1 MTAALDDAS
10 ADADARAPRPGPV
23 ARREPAGGPPLVALL
38 GRPNSGKS
46 SLFNR
51 LTGGGA
57 RVGNFP
63 GITVDILT
71 AGVRLADGTLATIAD
86 LPGLYSIESVV
97 DPATDEGVARRFLDG
112 AGDGERPRVVVQVLD
127 ATQLALGLRLTRE
140 LVRHGLA
147 PLVVATQRDVLEG
160 EGRGIDLGA
169 LERAIGLPVL
179 LVSARDPGARGAVL
193 DAIAARL
200 DAAAGATPAAA
211 AGATPAA
218 AAGATAAAAAPT
230 WDPDAVARAAY
241 VEAPRRDAAAER
253 RRTFTARAD
262 AVLLH
267 PAIGPVLFLGLMAV
281 LFAAVFL
288 VATPVTEVLDAA
300 IGQLG
305 ALVSVALGDGLAAS
319 FIVDGLLGGAGTVL
333 AFMPQIVVLTVA
345 MELLEA
351 SGYLARG
358 AFLIDRLLQLMGLSG
373 RAFLPLLMGHACAVP
388 AVHATR
394 ILRDPRER
402 LTAILVVPLMACSA
416 RIPTYALLLTTFFAA
431 HGPWVQ
437 ALLFVALYVA
447 GIFSGLIATLV
458 LRRTAT
464 RGRSLPM
471 VLEMPAYRSPEPRVV
486 ARQAAQ
492 VAWRFTREVGTVI
505 LAVSAVLWVLLQ
517 VPMPGAATPEPP
529 AAAAEAP
536 AAAAE
541 APAAAA
547 EVTETPIE
555 SSIAGSVGR
564 ALEPITAP
572 LGFDWRINV
581 GLIGSFGAREV
592 MVGTLGVIFG
602 IEDADETSAPLA
614 ERIRDAERPDG
625 TRAYSARTGL
635 ALLAFFVLA
644 CQCMSTVAAIRRET
658 RTWRWPAFV
667 LAYSYAAAYVAALVV
682 YQGSRLLGIP

>member
-1 MTAALDDAS
+1 MTAAAS
-10 ADADARAPRPGPV
+10 EVRAARL
-23 ARREPAGGPPLVALL
+23 PAAAERPLVALL

-51 LTGGGA
+51 LTGGSA
-57 RVGNFP
+57 HVGNFP

-71 AGVRLADGTLATIAD
+71 ADVRLAGGKVATIAD

-97 DPATDEGVARRFLDG
+97 DPATDEGVARRFLDRT
-112 AGDGERPRVVVQVLD
+112 GEGGRPRLVVQVLD

-140 LVRHGLA
+140 LVRRGLA
-147 PLVVATQRDVLEG
+147 PLLVATQRDVLEA

-179 LVSARDPGARGAVL
+179 LVSARDPAARGAVL

-200 DAAAGATPAAA
+200 DAIAAQRDAIAAQRGAGAAQRDAGAAEAPGAAA
-211 AGATPAA
+211 
-218 AAGATAAAAAPT
+218 
-230 WDPDAVARAAY
+230 WDPDVVARAAY
-241 VEAPRRDAAAER
+241 VEAARRDAAAER

-267 PAIGPVLFLGLMAV
+267 PAAGPVLFLGLMAL

-288 VATPVTEVLDAA
+288 VATPATEALDAA

-305 ALVSVALGDGLAAS
+305 GLVSRALGGGLAAS
-319 FIVDGLLGGAGTVL
+319 FVVDGLLGGAGTVL
-333 AFMPQIVVLTVA
+333 AFMPQIVILTVA

-358 AFLIDRLLQLMGLSG
+358 AFLVDRLLQLMGLSG

-402 LTAILVVPLMACSA
+402 LTAILVLPLMACSA

-447 GIFSGLIATLV
+447 GIFSGLVASLV

-471 VLEMPAYRSPEPRVV
+471 VLEMPAYRSPEVRVV
-486 ARQAAQ
+486 ARKASQA
-492 VAWRFTREVGTVI
+492 AWRFTREVGTVI
-505 LAVSAVLWVLLQ
+505 LAVSAVLWVLLK
-517 VPMPGAATPEPP
+517 VPMPGAAPPEPP
-529 AAAAEAP
+529 AAAAET
-536 AAAAE
+536 AA
-541 APAAAA
+541 
-547 EVTETPIE
+547 TPLE
-555 SSIAGSVGR
+555 SSIAGGVGR
-564 ALEPITAP
+564 ALEPVTAP

-592 MVGTLGVIFG
+592 MVGTMGVIFG
-602 IEDADETSAPLA
+602 IEDAADEPAPLA
-614 ERIRDAERPDG
+614 ERIREATRPDG
-625 TRAYSARTGL
+625 TLAYSTRTGL

-658 RTWRWPAFV
+658 KTWRWPAFV

-682 YQGSRLLGIP
+682 YQGSGLLGIP

>member
-1 MTAALDDAS
+1 MTASLGCCGGAKRDTERLPAS
-10 ADADARAPRPGPV
+10 AERP
-23 ARREPAGGPPLVALL
+23 LIALL

-51 LTGGGA
+51 LTGGSA
-57 RVGNFP
+57 HVGNFP

-71 AGVRLADGTLATIAD
+71 ADVRLAGGAVATIAD
-86 LPGLYSIESVV
+86 LPGLYSIEAVV
-97 DPATDEGVARRFLDG
+97 DPATDEGVARRFLDRSG
-112 AGDGERPRVVVQVLD
+112 AEERPRLVVQVVD

-140 LVRHGLA
+140 LVRRGLA

-160 EGRGIDLGA
+160 EGRGLDVGA

-179 LVSARDPGARGAVL
+179 LVSARDPAARGVVL
-193 DAIAARL
+193 DAAAARL
-200 DAAAGATPAAA
+200 DAIASGAVKPPGAAA
-211 AGATPAA
+211 
-218 AAGATAAAAAPT
+218 
-230 WDPDAVARAAY
+230 WDPDEVARAAY
-241 VEAPRRDAAAER
+241 VEPPRRDAGAER

-267 PAIGPVLFLGLMAV
+267 PAAGPVLFLGLMAL

-288 VATPVTEVLDAA
+288 VATPVTEALDAA

-305 ALVSVALGDGLAAS
+305 SLVSRALGGGLAAS
-319 FIVDGLLGGAGTVL
+319 FVVDGLLGGAGTVL
-333 AFMPQIVVLTVA
+333 AFMPQIVILTIA

-358 AFLIDRLLQLMGLSG
+358 AFLVDRLLQLMGLSG

-402 LTAILVVPLMACSA
+402 LTAILVLPLMACSA

-447 GIFSGLIATLV
+447 GIFSGLVASLL

-471 VLEMPAYRSPEPRVV
+471 VLEMPAYRSPEPRLVV
-486 ARQAAQ
+486 RKAGQA
-492 VAWRFTREVGTVI
+492 AWRFTRDVGTVI
-505 LAVSAVLWVLLQ
+505 LAVSAVLWVLLK
-517 VPMPGAATPEPP
+517 VPMPGAAPHEPP
-529 AAAAEAP
+529 AAAAES
-536 AAAAE
+536 AA
-541 APAAAA
+541 
-547 EVTETPIE
+547 TSLE

-564 ALEPITAP
+564 ALEPVTAP

-592 MVGTLGVIFG
+592 MVGTMGVIFG
-602 IEDADETSAPLA
+602 VEDADDEPAPLA
-614 ERIRDAERPDG
+614 EQIREAKRPDG
-625 TRAYSARTGL
+625 ALAYSSRTGL

-658 RTWRWPAFV
+658 KSWRWPAFV
-667 LAYSYAAAYVAALVV
+667 LAYTYAAAYVAALVV
-682 YQGSRLLGIP
+682 YQGSGLLGMR

>member
-1 MTAALDDAS
+1 MTASLDFSGARTERLPAS
-10 ADADARAPRPGPV
+10 AERP
-23 ARREPAGGPPLVALL
+23 LIALL

-51 LTGGGA
+51 LTGGSA
-57 RVGNFP
+57 HVGNFP

-71 AGVRLADGTLATIAD
+71 ADVRLAGGAVATIAD
-86 LPGLYSIESVV
+86 LPGLYSIEAVV
-97 DPATDEGVARRFLDG
+97 DPATDEGVARRFLDRTG
-112 AGDGERPRVVVQVLD
+112 AEERPRLVVQVVD

-140 LVRHGLA
+140 LVRRGLA

-160 EGRGIDLGA
+160 EGRGLDTSA

-179 LVSARDPGARGAVL
+179 LVSARDPAARGVVL
-193 DAIAARL
+193 DAAAARL
-200 DAAAGATPAAA
+200 DAIASGAVKPPGAAA
-211 AGATPAA
+211 
-218 AAGATAAAAAPT
+218 
-230 WDPDAVARAAY
+230 WDPDEVARAAY
-241 VEAPRRDAAAER
+241 VEPPRRDAGAER

-267 PAIGPVLFLGLMAV
+267 PAAGPVLFLGLMAL

-288 VATPVTEVLDAA
+288 VATPVTEALDAA

-305 ALVSVALGDGLAAS
+305 NLVSRALGGGLAAS
-319 FIVDGLLGGAGTVL
+319 FVVDGLLGGAGTVL
-333 AFMPQIVVLTVA
+333 AFMPQIVILTIA

-358 AFLIDRLLQLMGLSG
+358 AFLVDRLLQLMGLSG

-402 LTAILVVPLMACSA
+402 LTAILVLPLMACSA

-447 GIFSGLIATLV
+447 GIFSGLVASLL

-471 VLEMPAYRSPEPRVV
+471 VLEMPAYRSPEPRLVV
-486 ARQAAQ
+486 RKAGQA
-492 VAWRFTREVGTVI
+492 AWRFTRDVGTVI
-505 LAVSAVLWVLLQ
+505 LAVSAVLWVLLK
-517 VPMPGAATPEPP
+517 VPMPGAAPHEPP
-529 AAAAEAP
+529 TAAAES
-536 AAAAE
+536 AA
-541 APAAAA
+541 
-547 EVTETPIE
+547 TSLE

-564 ALEPITAP
+564 ALEPVTAP

-592 MVGTLGVIFG
+592 MVGTMGVIFSV
-602 IEDADETSAPLA
+602 EDADDEPAPLA
-614 ERIRDAERPDG
+614 EQIREAKRPDG
-625 TRAYSARTGL
+625 ALAYSSRTGL

-658 RTWRWPAFV
+658 KSWRWPAFV
-667 LAYSYAAAYVAALVV
+667 LAYTYAAAYVAALVV
-682 YQGSRLLGIP
+682 YQGSGLLGMP

>member
-1 MTAALDDAS
+1 MTACHAGTERLPTS
-10 ADADARAPRPGPV
+10 AERP
-23 ARREPAGGPPLVALL
+23 LIALL

-51 LTGGGA
+51 LTGGSA
-57 RVGNFP
+57 HVGNFP

-71 AGVRLADGTLATIAD
+71 ADVRLAGGAVATIAD
-86 LPGLYSIESVV
+86 LPGLYSIEAVV
-97 DPATDEGVARRFLDG
+97 DPATDEGVARRFLDRTG
-112 AGDGERPRVVVQVLD
+112 EGERPRLVVQVVD

-140 LVRHGLA
+140 LVRRGLA

-160 EGRGIDLGA
+160 EGRGLDVGA

-179 LVSARDPGARGAVL
+179 LVSARDPDARGVVL
-193 DAIAARL
+193 DAAAARL
-200 DAAAGATPAAA
+200 DAIASGAVEPPGAAA
-211 AGATPAA
+211 
-218 AAGATAAAAAPT
+218 
-230 WDPDAVARAAY
+230 WDPDEVARAVY
-241 VEAPRRDAAAER
+241 VEPPRRDAAAER

-267 PAIGPVLFLGLMAV
+267 PAAGPVLFLGLMAL

-288 VATPVTEVLDAA
+288 VATPATEALDAA
-300 IGQLG
+300 IGELG
-305 ALVSVALGDGLAAS
+305 SLVSRALGGGLAAS
-319 FIVDGLLGGAGTVL
+319 FVVDGLLGGAGTVL
-333 AFMPQIVVLTVA
+333 AFMPQIVILTIA

-358 AFLIDRLLQLMGLSG
+358 AFLVDRLLQLMGLSG

-402 LTAILVVPLMACSA
+402 LTAILVLPLMACSA

-431 HGPWVQ
+431 HGAWVQ
-437 ALLFVALYVA
+437 ALLFVALYVS
-447 GIFSGLIATLV
+447 GIFSGLVASLV

-471 VLEMPAYRSPEPRVV
+471 VLEMPAYRSPEPRLVV
-486 ARQAAQ
+486 RKAGQA
-492 VAWRFTREVGTVI
+492 AWRFTRDVGTVI
-505 LAVSAVLWVLLQ
+505 LAVSAVLWVLLK
-517 VPMPGAATPEPP
+517 VPMPGAAPEGPP
-529 AAAAEAP
+529 AAAAES
-536 AAAAE
+536 AA
-541 APAAAA
+541 
-547 EVTETPIE
+547 TSLE

-564 ALEPITAP
+564 ALEPVTAP

-592 MVGTLGVIFG
+592 MVGTMGVIFG
-602 IEDADETSAPLA
+602 VEDADDEPAPLA
-614 ERIRDAERPDG
+614 EQIREARRPDG
-625 TRAYSARTGL
+625 ALAYSSRTGL

-658 RTWRWPAFV
+658 KSWRWPAFV
-667 LAYSYAAAYVAALVV
+667 LAYTYAAAYVAALVV
-682 YQGSRLLGIP
+682 YQGSGLLGMP

>member
-1 MTAALDDAS
+1 MTAAAS
-10 ADADARAPRPGPV
+10 EVRAARL
-23 ARREPAGGPPLVALL
+23 PAAAERPLVALL

-51 LTGGGA
+51 LTGGSA
-57 RVGNFP
+57 HVGNFP

-71 AGVRLADGTLATIAD
+71 ADVRLAGGKVATIAD

-97 DPATDEGVARRFLDG
+97 DPATDEGVARRFLDRT
-112 AGDGERPRVVVQVLD
+112 GEGGRPRLVVQVLD

-140 LVRHGLA
+140 LVRRGLA
-147 PLVVATQRDVLEG
+147 PLIVATQRDVLEA
-160 EGRGIDLGA
+160 EGHGIDLGA

-179 LVSARDPGARGAVL
+179 LVSARDPAARGAVL

-200 DAAAGATPAAA
+200 DADAARLDADAARLDADAARLDAEAPGAAA
-211 AGATPAA
+211 
-218 AAGATAAAAAPT
+218 
-230 WDPDAVARAAY
+230 WDPDAVARAACI
-241 VEAPRRDAAAER
+241 EAAHRDASAER

-267 PAIGPVLFLGLMAV
+267 PAAGPVLFLGLMAL

-288 VATPVTEVLDAA
+288 VATPATEALDAA

-305 ALVSVALGDGLAAS
+305 GLVSRALGGGLAAS
-319 FIVDGLLGGAGTVL
+319 FVVDGLLGGAGTVL
-333 AFMPQIVVLTVA
+333 AFMPQIVILTVA

-358 AFLIDRLLQLMGLSG
+358 AFLVDRLLQLMGLSG

-402 LTAILVVPLMACSA
+402 LTAILVLPLMACSA

-447 GIFSGLIATLV
+447 GIFSGLVASLV

-471 VLEMPAYRSPEPRVV
+471 VLEMPAYRSPEVRVV
-486 ARQAAQ
+486 ARKAGQA
-492 VAWRFTREVGTVI
+492 AWRFTREVGTVI
-505 LAVSAVLWVLLQ
+505 LAVSAVLWVLLK
-517 VPMPGAATPEPP
+517 VPMPGAAPPEPP
-529 AAAAEAP
+529 ATAAEA
-536 AAAAE
+536 AA
-541 APAAAA
+541 
-547 EVTETPIE
+547 TPLE
-555 SSIAGSVGR
+555 SSIAGGVGR
-564 ALEPITAP
+564 ALEPVTAP

-592 MVGTLGVIFG
+592 MVGTMGVIFG
-602 IEDADETSAPLA
+602 VEGADDAPAPLA
-614 ERIRDAERPDG
+614 ERIREARRPDG
-625 TRAYSARTGL
+625 ALAYSTRTGL

-658 RTWRWPAFV
+658 KTWRWPAFV

-682 YQGSRLLGIP
+682 YQGSGLLGVR

>member
-1 MTAALDDAS
+1 MTAATPE
-10 ADADARAPRPGPV
+10 ARA
-23 ARREPAGGPPLVALL
+23 ARLPAAAARPLVALV

-51 LTGGGA
+51 LTGGSA
-57 RVGNFP
+57 HVGNFP

-71 AGVRLADGTLATIAD
+71 ADVRLAGGTAVTIAD

-97 DPATDEGVARRFLDG
+97 DPATDEGVARRFLDRT
-112 AGDGERPRVVVQVLD
+112 AEGERPRLVVQVLD

-140 LVRHGLA
+140 LVRRGLA

-160 EGRGIDLGA
+160 EGRGLDLGA

-179 LVSARDPGARGAVL
+179 LVSARDPAARGAVL

-200 DAAAGATPAAA
+200 DATAAGGAEAPGAAA
-211 AGATPAA
+211 
-218 AAGATAAAAAPT
+218 
-230 WDPDAVARAAY
+230 WDPDAVARAAII
-241 VEAPRRDAAAER
+241 EPSRRDAAAER

-267 PAIGPVLFLGLMAV
+267 PAAGPVVFLALMAV

-288 VATPVTEVLDAA
+288 VATPVTEALDAA
-300 IGQLG
+300 LGQLG
-305 ALVSVALGDGLAAS
+305 GLASRALGEGLAAS
-319 FIVDGLLGGAGTVL
+319 FVADGLLGGAGTVL
-333 AFMPQIVVLTVA
+333 AFMPQIVILTVA

-358 AFLIDRLLQLMGLSG
+358 AFLVDRLLQLMGLSG

-388 AVHATR
+388 AVNATR

-402 LTAILVVPLMACSA
+402 LTAILVLPLMACSA

-447 GIFSGLIATLV
+447 GILSGLVASLV

-471 VLEMPAYRSPEPRVV
+471 VLEMPAYRSPELRVV
-486 ARQAAQ
+486 ARTAAQ
-492 VAWRFTREVGTVI
+492 AAWRFTREVGTVI
-505 LAVSAVLWVLLQ
+505 LGVSALLWVLLK
-517 VPMPGAATPEPP
+517 VPMPGAAPPEPP
-529 AAAAEAP
+529 AAAAEAEG
-536 AAAAE
+536 A
-541 APAAAA
+541 
-547 EVTETPIE
+547 ETPIA
-555 SSIAGSVGR
+555 SSIAGGVGR
-564 ALEPITAP
+564 ALEPLTAP

-592 MVGTLGVIFG
+592 MVGTMGVIFG
-602 IEDADETSAPLA
+602 IEGADDEPAPLA
-614 ERIRDAERPDG
+614 ERIREARRPDG
-625 TRAYSARTGL
+625 THAYSTGTGL

-658 RTWRWPAFV
+658 KTWRWPAFV

>member
-1 MTAALDDAS
+1 MTTTGCHGGTERHPATAE
-10 ADADARAPRPGPV
+10 RP
-23 ARREPAGGPPLVALL
+23 LIALL

-51 LTGGGA
+51 LTGGSA
-57 RVGNFP
+57 HVGNFP

-71 AGVRLADGTLATIAD
+71 ADVRIAGGAVATIAD
-86 LPGLYSIESVV
+86 LPGLYSVEAVV
-97 DPATDEGVARRFLDG
+97 DPATDEGVARRFLDRT
-112 AGDGERPRVVVQVLD
+112 GEGGQQRVVVQVLD

-140 LVRHGLA
+140 LVRSGLA

-160 EGRGIDLGA
+160 EGRGLDLGA

-179 LVSARDPGARGAVL
+179 LVSARDPAARGVVL
-193 DAIAARL
+193 DAVAARL
-200 DAAAGATPAAA
+200 DAIASGAAKAPDAAA
-211 AGATPAA
+211 
-218 AAGATAAAAAPT
+218 

-241 VEAPRRDAAAER
+241 VEPPRRDAAAER

-267 PAIGPVLFLGLMAV
+267 PVAGPVLFLGLMAL

-288 VATPVTEVLDAA
+288 VATPATEMLDAA
-300 IGQLG
+300 IGELG
-305 ALVSVALGDGLAAS
+305 GLVSRALGGGLAAS
-319 FIVDGLLGGAGTVL
+319 FVVDGLLGGAGTVL
-333 AFMPQIVVLTVA
+333 AFMPQIVILTIA

-358 AFLIDRLLQLMGLSG
+358 AFLVDRLLQLMGLSG

-402 LTAILVVPLMACSA
+402 LTAILVLPLMACSA

-431 HGPWVQ
+431 HGAWVQ

-447 GIFSGLIATLV
+447 GIFSGLIASLV

-471 VLEMPAYRSPEPRVV
+471 VLEMPAYRSPEPRLVLRKG
-486 ARQAAQ
+486 AQA
-492 VAWRFTREVGTVI
+492 AWRFTRDVGTVI
-505 LAVSAVLWVLLQ
+505 LAVSAVLWVLLK
-517 VPMPGAATPEPP
+517 VPMPGAAPPEPP
-529 AAAAEAP
+529 AAAAEA
-536 AAAAE
+536 AA
-541 APAAAA
+541 
-547 EVTETPIE
+547 TPLA

-564 ALEPITAP
+564 ALEPVTAP

-592 MVGTLGVIFG
+592 MVGTMGVIFG
-602 IEDADETSAPLA
+602 VEDADDEPTPLA
-614 ERIRDAERPDG
+614 EQIREARRPDG
-625 TRAYSARTGL
+625 SLAYSTRTGL
-635 ALLAFFVLA
+635 SLLAFFVLA

-658 RTWRWPAFV
+658 KTWRWPAFV
-667 LAYSYAAAYVAALVV
+667 LAYSYVAAYVAALVV
-682 YQGSRLLGIP
+682 YQGSGLLGIP

>member
-1 MTAALDDAS
+1 MTAAAS
-10 ADADARAPRPGPV
+10 EVRAARH
-23 ARREPAGGPPLVALL
+23 PAAAERPLVALL

-51 LTGGGA
+51 LTGGSA
-57 RVGNFP
+57 HVGNFP

-71 AGVRLADGTLATIAD
+71 ADVRLAGGKVATIAD

-97 DPATDEGVARRFLDG
+97 DPATDEGVARRFLDRT
-112 AGDGERPRVVVQVLD
+112 GEGGRPRLVVQVLD

-140 LVRHGLA
+140 LVRRGLA
-147 PLVVATQRDVLEG
+147 PLLVATQRDVLEA

-179 LVSARDPGARGAVL
+179 LVSARDPAARGAVL

-200 DAAAGATPAAA
+200 DAIAAQLDAGAARRDAGAARLDAIAAQLDAGAARRDAGAAEAPGAAA
-211 AGATPAA
+211 
-218 AAGATAAAAAPT
+218 
-230 WDPDAVARAAY
+230 WDPDVVARAAY
-241 VEAPRRDAAAER
+241 VEAARRDAAAER

-267 PAIGPVLFLGLMAV
+267 PAAGPVLFLGLMAL

-288 VATPVTEVLDAA
+288 VATPATEALDAA

-305 ALVSVALGDGLAAS
+305 GLVSRALGGGLAAS
-319 FIVDGLLGGAGTVL
+319 FVVDGLLGGAGTVL
-333 AFMPQIVVLTVA
+333 AFMPQIVILTVA

-358 AFLIDRLLQLMGLSG
+358 AFLVDRLLQLMGLSG

-402 LTAILVVPLMACSA
+402 LTAILVLPLMACSA

-447 GIFSGLIATLV
+447 GIFSGLVASLV

-471 VLEMPAYRSPEPRVV
+471 VLEMPAYRSPEVRVV
-486 ARQAAQ
+486 ARKASQA
-492 VAWRFTREVGTVI
+492 AWRFTREVGTVI
-505 LAVSAVLWVLLQ
+505 LAVSAVLWVLLK
-517 VPMPGAATPEPP
+517 VPMPGAAPPEPP
-529 AAAAEAP
+529 ATA

-541 APAAAA
+541 TAA
-547 EVTETPIE
+547 TPLE
-555 SSIAGSVGR
+555 SSIAGGVGR
-564 ALEPITAP
+564 ALEPVTAP

-592 MVGTLGVIFG
+592 MVGTMGVIFG
-602 IEDADETSAPLA
+602 IEDAADEPAPLA
-614 ERIRDAERPDG
+614 ERIREARRPDG
-625 TRAYSARTGL
+625 TLAYSTRTGL

-658 RTWRWPAFV
+658 KTWRWPAFV

-682 YQGSRLLGIP
+682 YQGSGLLGIP

>member
-1 MTAALDDAS
+1 MTEAFGEART
-10 ADADARAPRPGPV
+10 DARA
-23 ARREPAGGPPLVALL
+23 ARVQAAIERPLVALL

-51 LTGGGA
+51 LTGGSA
-57 RVGNFP
+57 HVGNFP

-71 AGVRLADGTLATIAD
+71 ADVRLAGGKAVTIAD
-86 LPGLYSIESVV
+86 LPGLYSIEAVV
-97 DPATDEGVARRFLDG
+97 DPATDEGVARRFLDRT
-112 AGDGERPRVVVQVLD
+112 GEGGRPRLVVQVLD

-140 LVRHGLA
+140 LVRRGLA

-160 EGRGIDLGA
+160 EGRGLDLGA
-169 LERAIGLPVL
+169 LERAIGLPVV
-179 LVSARDPGARGAVL
+179 LVSARDPAARGVVLDAITARL
-193 DAIAARL
+193 DAIAAGAAQAPG
-200 DAAAGATPAAA
+200 AAA
-211 AGATPAA
+211 
-218 AAGATAAAAAPT
+218 
-230 WDPDAVARAAY
+230 WDPDAVARAAH
-241 VEAPRRDAAAER
+241 VEAPLRDAAAER

-267 PAIGPVLFLGLMAV
+267 PAVGPVLFLGLMAL

-288 VATPVTEVLDAA
+288 VATPATEALDAA

-305 ALVSVALGDGLAAS
+305 GVVSRALGEGLAAS
-319 FIVDGLLGGAGTVL
+319 FVVDGLLGGAGTVL

-358 AFLIDRLLQLMGLSG
+358 AFLVDRLLQLMGLSG

-402 LTAILVVPLMACSA
+402 LTAILVLPLMACSA
-416 RIPTYALLLTTFFAA
+416 RIPTYGLLLTTFFAA
-431 HGPWVQ
+431 HGAWVQ

-447 GIFSGLIATLV
+447 GIFSGLAASLV

-471 VLEMPAYRSPEPRVV
+471 VLEMPAYRSPEPRLV
-486 ARQAAQ
+486 ARQAARA
-492 VAWRFTREVGTVI
+492 AWRFTREVGTVI
-505 LAVSAVLWVLLQ
+505 LAVSAVLWVLLK
-517 VPMPGAATPEPP
+517 VPMPGAAAPEPP
-529 AAAAEAP
+529 AAAAET
-536 AAAAE
+536 AA
-541 APAAAA
+541 
-547 EVTETPIE
+547 TPLA
-555 SSIAGSVGR
+555 SSIAGGVGR
-564 ALEPITAP
+564 ALEPVTAP

-592 MVGTLGVIFG
+592 MVGTMGVIFG
-602 IEDADETSAPLA
+602 IEGADDEPAPLA
-614 ERIRDAERPDG
+614 ERIREARRPDG
-625 TRAYSARTGL
+625 THAYSTRTGL

-658 RTWRWPAFV
+658 KTWRWPAFV

-682 YQGSRLLGIP
+682 YQGSGLLGIP

>member
-1 MTAALDDAS
+1 MTAAAPE
-10 ADADARAPRPGPV
+10 ARAPRL
-23 ARREPAGGPPLVALL
+23 PAAAERPLVALL

-51 LTGGGA
+51 LTGGSA
-57 RVGNFP
+57 HVGNFP

-71 AGVRLADGTLATIAD
+71 ADVRLAGGTAVTIAD

-97 DPATDEGVARRFLDG
+97 DPATDEGVARRFLDRT
-112 AGDGERPRVVVQVLD
+112 GEGGRPRLVVQVLD
-127 ATQLALGLRLTRE
+127 ATQLGLGLRLTRE
-140 LVRHGLA
+140 LVRRGLA

-160 EGRGIDLGA
+160 EGRGLDLDA

-179 LVSARDPGARGAVL
+179 LVSARDPAARGVVL

-200 DAAAGATPAAA
+200 DATAARLDASAARLDASAAGAPLPP
-211 AGATPAA
+211 G
-218 AAGATAAAAAPT
+218 AAP

-241 VEAPRRDAAAER
+241 IEPPHREAAAER

-267 PAIGPVLFLGLMAV
+267 PAAGPVLFLGLMAL

-288 VATPVTEVLDAA
+288 VATPATEALDAA

-305 ALVSVALGDGLAAS
+305 AVVSRALGGGLAAS
-319 FIVDGLLGGAGTVL
+319 FVVDGLLGGAGTVL
-333 AFMPQIVVLTVA
+333 AFMPQIVILTVA

-358 AFLIDRLLQLMGLSG
+358 AFLVDRVLQLMGLSG

-388 AVHATR
+388 AVQATR

-402 LTAILVVPLMACSA
+402 LTAILVLPLMACSA
-416 RIPTYALLLTTFFAA
+416 RIPTYGLLLTTFFAA

-447 GIFSGLIATLV
+447 GIFSGLVASLV

-471 VLEMPAYRSPEPRVV
+471 VLEMPAYRSPEPHVV
-486 ARQAAQ
+486 GRKAAQ
-492 VAWRFTREVGTVI
+492 AAWRFTREVGTVI
-505 LAVSAVLWVLLQ
+505 LAVSAVLWVLLK
-517 VPMPGAATPEPP
+517 VPMPGAA
-529 AAAAEAP
+529 AP
-536 AAAAE
+536 AP
-541 APAAAA
+541 PAAAA
-547 EVTETPIE
+547 EVTATPLA
-555 SSIAGSVGR
+555 SSIAGGVGR
-564 ALEPITAP
+564 ALEPLTAP

-592 MVGTLGVIFG
+592 MVGTMGVIFG
-602 IEDADETSAPLA
+602 VEDADDRPAPLA
-614 ERIRDAERPDG
+614 ERIREARRPDG
-625 TRAYSARTGL
+625 EHAYSTRTGL

-658 RTWRWPAFV
+658 KTWRWPAFV
-667 LAYSYAAAYVAALVV
+667 LAYSYTAAYVAALVV
-682 YQGSRLLGIP
+682 YQGSGLLGIR

>member
-1 MTAALDDAS
+1 MTAAL
-10 ADADARAPRPGPV
+10 ADARTERP
-23 ARREPAGGPPLVALL
+23 PAAAERPLVALL

-51 LTGGGA
+51 LTGSSA
-57 RVGNFP
+57 HVGNFP

-71 AGVRLADGTLATIAD
+71 ADVRLAGGTAVTIAD

-97 DPATDEGVARRFLDG
+97 DPATDEGVARRFLDRT
-112 AGDGERPRVVVQVLD
+112 GEGGRPRLVVQVLD

-140 LVRHGLA
+140 LVRRGLA

-160 EGRGIDLGA
+160 EGRRLDLGA

-179 LVSARDPGARGAVL
+179 LVSARDPAARGAVL

-200 DAAAGATPAAA
+200 DAIAAGAAQAPGAA
-211 AGATPAA
+211 
-218 AAGATAAAAAPT
+218 T
-230 WDPDAVARAAY
+230 WDPDAIARDATL
-241 VEAPRRDAAAER
+241 EATRHDAAAER

-267 PAIGPVLFLGLMAV
+267 PAAGPVLFLGLMAL

-288 VATPVTEVLDAA
+288 VATPVTEALDAA

-305 ALVSVALGDGLAAS
+305 GLVSRALGGGLAAS
-319 FIVDGLLGGAGTVL
+319 FVVDGLLGGAGTVL
-333 AFMPQIVVLTVA
+333 AFMPQIVILTVA

-358 AFLIDRLLQLMGLSG
+358 AFLVDRLLQLMGLSG
-373 RAFLPLLMGHACAVP
+373 RAFVPLLMGHACAVP

-402 LTAILVVPLMACSA
+402 LTAILVLPLMACSA
-416 RIPTYALLLTTFFAA
+416 RIPTYGLLLTTFFAA
-431 HGPWVQ
+431 HGAWVQ

-447 GIFSGLIATLV
+447 GILSGLVASLL

-471 VLEMPAYRSPEPRVV
+471 VLEMPAYRSPEPRFVV
-486 ARQAAQ
+486 RKGAQA
-492 VAWRFTREVGTVI
+492 AWRFTREVGTVI
-505 LAVSAVLWVLLQ
+505 LAVSAVLWVLLKI
-517 VPMPGAATPEPP
+517 PMPGAAAPEPP
-529 AAAAEAP
+529 TAAAEL
-536 AAAAE
+536 AE
-541 APAAAA
+541 AASL
-547 EVTETPIE
+547 E

-564 ALEPITAP
+564 ALEPVTAP

-592 MVGTLGVIFG
+592 MVGTMGVIFG
-602 IEDADETSAPLA
+602 VEGADDEPAPLA
-614 ERIRDAERPDG
+614 ERIREARRPDG
-625 TRAYSARTGL
+625 THAYSSRTGL

-658 RTWRWPAFV
+658 KTWRWPAFV
-667 LAYSYAAAYVAALVV
+667 LAYSYAAAYVAAFVV
-682 YQGSRLLGIP
+682 YQGSGLLGLP

>member
-1 MTAALDDAS
+1 MTAAAS
-10 ADADARAPRPGPV
+10 EARA
-23 ARREPAGGPPLVALL
+23 ARFPAAAERPLVALL

-51 LTGGGA
+51 LTGGSA
-57 RVGNFP
+57 HVGNFP

-71 AGVRLADGTLATIAD
+71 ADVRLAGGKVATIAD

-97 DPATDEGVARRFLDG
+97 DPATDEGVARRFLDRT
-112 AGDGERPRVVVQVLD
+112 GEGGHPRLVVQVLD

-140 LVRHGLA
+140 LVQRGLA

-200 DAAAGATPAAA
+200 DAGAARLDAGAARLDAGAARLDAGAAEAPRAAA
-211 AGATPAA
+211 
-218 AAGATAAAAAPT
+218 
-230 WDPDAVARAAY
+230 WDPDVVARAAY
-241 VEAPRRDAAAER
+241 IEAARRDAAAER

-267 PAIGPVLFLGLMAV
+267 PAAGPVLFLGLMAV

-288 VATPVTEVLDAA
+288 VATPATEALDAA
-300 IGQLG
+300 IGRLG
-305 ALVSVALGDGLAAS
+305 GLVSRALGGGLAAS
-319 FIVDGLLGGAGTVL
+319 FVVDGVLGGAGTVL
-333 AFMPQIVVLTVA
+333 AFMPQIVILTVA

-358 AFLIDRLLQLMGLSG
+358 AFLVDRLLQLMGLSG

-402 LTAILVVPLMACSA
+402 LTAILVLPLMACSA
-416 RIPTYALLLTTFFAA
+416 RIPTYGLLLTTFFAA
-431 HGPWVQ
+431 HGAWVQ

-447 GIFSGLIATLV
+447 GIVSGLVASLV

-471 VLEMPAYRSPEPRVV
+471 VLEMPAYRSPEVRVV
-486 ARQAAQ
+486 ARKAAQ
-492 VAWRFTREVGTVI
+492 AAWRFTREVGTVI
-505 LAVSAVLWVLLQ
+505 LAVSAVLWALLK
-517 VPMPGAATPEPP
+517 VPMPGAGAPEPP
-529 AAAAEAP
+529 AAAAP

-541 APAAAA
+541 SAA
-547 EVTETPIE
+547 TPLA
-555 SSIAGSVGR
+555 SSIAGGVGR
-564 ALEPITAP
+564 ALEPVTAP

-592 MVGTLGVIFG
+592 MVGTMGVIFG
-602 IEDADETSAPLA
+602 VEDGGNDPAPLA
-614 ERIRDAERPDG
+614 ERIREARRPDG
-625 TRAYSARTGL
+625 APAYSTRTGL

-658 RTWRWPAFV
+658 KTWRWPAFV

-682 YQGSRLLGIP
+682 YQGSGLLGIR